1 MKDVTLN
8 QREQARLHV
17 LNSVLEYQA
26 PIAQAAE
33 RLGVSERHAR
43 RMLAAYREQGAAVL
57 AHGNRGRRPHNALPP
72 AQAAAVV
79 ELAAQRYEGANHTH
93 FTELLSEREGID
105 LSRPTV
111 RRILTKAGI
120 GSPRSRRSPQHRFRR
135 QRMPQAGMLV
145 QLDGSHHAWLE
156 DRGPKFVLLLAV
168 DDATGAVVN
177 AVFRTGEDTRGYF
190 MLLDGLIQR
199 WGIPLALYSDRH
211 AVFKHN
217 ARQPETA
224 GEATQ
229 FTRGLQELGIRQI
242 FARSPQAKGRVERMA
257 ETFQDRLVTEL
268 RLADARS
275 MNQATAVLRDF
286 LPRFNARFAVQP
298 EHPEAAYRPVSP
310 ELCLSEILCFKHTRK
325 VARDNTVKY
334 HWRVLQLLP
343 DRERPSLRRTAGGG
357 AGTPRQRTHRPV
369 SGPYRGHA
377 GTAAAHGRTVG
388 LGQSLVARP

>member
-1 MKDVTLN
+1 M
-8 QREQARLHV
+8 
-17 LNSVLEYQA
+17 

-33 RLGVSERHAR
+33 LLGVSERHAR
-43 RMLAAYREQGAAVL
+43 RMLAGYREQGAAVL
-57 AHGNRGRRPHNALPP
+57 AHGNHGRRPHNATSP
-72 AQAAAVV
+72 ALAAAVV
-79 ELAAQRYEGANHTH
+79 ELAAQRYQGANYTH

-111 RRILTKAGI
+111 RRILTRAGI

-156 DRGPKFVLLLAV
+156 DRGPKFALLLAV

-190 MLLDGLIQR
+190 MLLEGLIQR

-217 ARQPETA
+217 PRQPETA
-224 GEATQ
+224 AEATQ

-268 RLADARS
+268 RLADARTIG
-275 MNQATAVLRDF
+275 QATAVLDDF
-286 LPRFNARFAVQP
+286 LPRFNARFTVQP
-298 EHPEAAYRPVSP
+298 KHPDATYRPVSP
-310 ELCLSEILCFKHTRK
+310 ELCLSETVVKMVDFSYKAPSIHSRKHGPRRAAAPTVQDGSTRESHPGTPSWSPLKPSRVSYHTRLPEPDW
-325 VARDNTVKY
+325 VGVSASPAGAA
-334 HWRVLQLLP
+334 LQ
-343 DRERPSLRRTAGGG
+343 A
-357 AGTPRQRTHRPV
+357 PV
-369 SGPYRGHA
+369 SVAPR
-377 GTAAAHGRTVG
+377 
-388 LGQSLVARP
+388 SLPSTSTRASLASSRVR